1 MSVKASDHSAL
12 EARFL
17 GTVVPANTPAP
28 QALRIAFDTLFN
40 HPNVGPFFA
49 RQMIQRLVTSNPTP
63 AYVARVARR
72 FNDNGA
78 GIRGDL
84 QAVWTAILLDD
95 EARGPAALSAPA
107 AGKLREPMV
116 RFIQWART
124 FNARSAN
131 GRWLLDDLTGSIG
144 QSPLRSPSVFN
155 FFRPGYVPPST
166 SIAQAGAT
174 APEFQIVNET
184 TVSAYLNF
192 MQSTIERGVGTSN
205 NVTADY
211 SRELAL
217 VADASALVNHLCL
230 TLAADQVSA
239 TSRAMMVNA
248 LNARAIT
255 GDQFSHRQQPACRG
269 GHSHGHGLP

>member
-1 MSVKASDHSAL
+1 MSVKASDHSTL

-17 GTVVPANTPAP
+17 GAVVPANTPAP
-28 QALRIAFDTLFN
+28 EALRIALDTLFN

-49 RQMIQRLVTSNPTP
+49 RQMIQRLVTSNPSP

-95 EARGPAALSAPA
+95 EARGPDSLSAPA

-124 FNARSAN
+124 FSASSAN
-131 GRWLLDDLTGSIG
+131 GRWLLDDLSGSIG

-166 SIAQAGAT
+166 SLAEAGAT

-184 TVSAYLNF
+184 TVGAYLNF
-192 MQSTIERGVGTSN
+192 MQTTIERGTGTSN
-205 NVTADY
+205 NVTANY
-211 SRELAL
+211 SRELGL
-217 VADASALVNHLCL
+217 
-230 TLAADQVSA
+230 
-239 TSRAMMVNA
+239 
-248 LNARAIT
+248 
-255 GDQFSHRQQPACRG
+255 G
-269 GHSHGHGLP
+269 G